1 MVVVSAEELRS
12 VADTEQP
19 QGIVAIARVP
29 RSTLGNLPAGSSEQ
43 RWLVLDGVQDPGN
56 LGTILRT
63 AAAFGVGGVLA
74 LPGTVDAWNAKVVR
88 STMGASFR
96 MPVVPVDLNELH
108 DFLVAREVVLW
119 ATDSAGE
126 DIGAVAAPPRLALAV
141 GNEGQGLSP
150 ALLALAERKVA
161 IPITTEVESL
171 NVDVATGI
179 LLYVLRP

>member
-1 MVVVSAEELRS
+1 RSELQVRGALHVKEYGASGREQAILRALDAAEVEVVVVSAEELRS

-63 AAAFGVGGVLA
+63 AAAFGVGGVLS

-96 MPVVPVDLNELH
+96 IPVVPVDPNELH

-126 DIGAVAAPPRLALAV
+126 DIGAV
-141 GNEGQGLSP
+141 
-150 ALLALAERKVA
+150 
-161 IPITTEVESL
+161 
-171 NVDVATGI
+171 
-179 LLYVLRP
+179 